1 MYYARI
7 YSINKMYESIVND
20 ISKPNLS
27 EIECRYLEGM
37 RDAIELVMDELG
49 LNEE

>member
-7 YSINKMYESIVND
+7 YRINKMYESIISD
-20 ISKPNLS
+20 IRKPNLS
-27 EIECRYLEGM
+27 KTESRYLEGM

-49 LNEE
+49 INEE